1 MDRGPRL
8 SREFVIYESKVCISL
23 PQVIERFKKNETNVI
38 VTTNV
43 LEEGIDLQMCN
54 TVIKY
59 DHPQTFA
66 SYQQSKGRARMKD
79 SQYMVMLNNEE
90 RQKFLEK
97 YRLYK
102 SIEQELQRVNILFN
116 IPLTLVY

>member
-1 MDRGPRL
+1 M
-8 SREFVIYESKVCISL
+8 
-23 PQVIERFKKNETNVI
+23 I

-66 SYQQSKGRARMKD
+66 SYEQSKGRARMKN
-79 SQYMVMLNNEE
+79 SHYLVMLDEKE
-90 RQKFLEK
+90 KPEFLKK

-102 SIEQELQRVNILFN
+102 SIEE
-116 IPLTLVY
+116 TLKQVCAGNGLMLEDCPYS

>member
-8 SREFVIYESKVCISL
+8 PREFVIYESIVISL

-102 SIEQELQRVNILFN
+102 SIEQELQRVNILFS
-116 IPLTLVY
+116 ISLTLVY